1 MLQGFPH
8 SSVSEESACNVGDPG
23 SIPGLGRFP
32 GEGNSNPLQYSCLET
47 SMDRGAWWATVHGV
61 TRVGHNLL
69 TKSHKVLQEKKKNI
83 CHSIV
88 QQEKINQEDLKRLSE
103 NKGIDML
110 MCRQRKQFKQRNGK
124 FANFFYS
131 FILPVLITGLM
142 LAGIREV
149 EGMSLLI
156 RSS

>member
-1 MLQGFPH
+1 
-8 SSVSEESACNVGDPG
+8 
-23 SIPGLGRFP
+23 
-32 GEGNSNPLQYSCLET
+32 
-47 SMDRGAWWATVHGV
+47 MDRGAWWATVHGV

-103 NKGIDML
+103 NKGIDMF